1 MSGTDLVNDADDN
14 IIMGSGSFRDRFS
27 ITMLYSAGNLTSSLL
42 QLVLFILAL
51 GFTCLFLFTLVVN
64 SNN

>member
-42 QLVLFILAL
+42 QLVLLLAL
-51 GFTCLFLFTLVVN
+51 GFTCLFLFTLVV
-64 SNN
+64 SCNN